1 VTSDKNFAKRYPN
14 KKKLYSGV
22 KQQQHMSATSTT
34 IIITMTRGGPP
45 PTQTHPPY
53 GTMMVVL
60 LVSSSAVVYSHCAQ
74 RRDQAMMRAGVER
87 DKERLRITRQRQAQ
101 QQE

>member
-1 VTSDKNFAKRYPN
+1 
-14 KKKLYSGV
+14 
-22 KQQQHMSATSTT
+22 
-34 IIITMTRGGPP
+34 MTRGGPP
-45 PTQTHPPY
+45 TTHPPY

-60 LVSSSAVVYSHCAQ
+60 LVSSSAVVYSHYAQ
-74 RRDQAMMRAGVER
+74 RRDKAIMRAGVER